1 MRRVY
6 CFLSQKRIAKYKGHQ
21 QTVVRTLAKFQS
33 ICLHLLVHC
42 RIWQHLPRRVLV
54 EKWGHHSFNPCLEF
68 PRCVAAAMPLNEK
81 TILARAVESQLE
93 GAATDQSQENETNR
107 NFNHPKGKPPL
118 VTQSPSMPPN
128 VDLSKIVN
136 RQRVESPEGSTH
148 VMIELVQL
156 TAHAS
161 ILDNPTW
168 VTDTLKL
175 SSSASAIEVSQIL
188 QKYPLGLFTVF
199 STPGKSYGAVKHNNL
214 GAQQYAIRES
224 VLLLNEAMTQAMSH
238 FSSAYPS
245 FSSAFPGLDWSQEVP
260 SADILYFH
268 LSRGWRE
275 VANGLPAIERSYIH
289 IFFEYMS
296 QRYEQDCDKARN
308 RFLVGE
314 MIWAD
319 LRYLARPGEVL
330 VQIGSVPIAYK
341 IMSWPRIRINV
352 KLREK
357 SFSWSKNVPNVG
369 RQRARVSMREQLTER
384 IGLTP
389 TSNPRQDRDIG
400 LGADYLDDQRVLEN
414 WVVEAWT
421 WIEESG
427 HLKKSLTSLKFQIDS
442 PTGNS
447 FPMAA
452 LGWIP
457 YAYMDDATKEILQSR
472 GSQFWTSRTQHA
484 IYELKDVVSSCS
496 F

>member
-1 MRRVY
+1 
-6 CFLSQKRIAKYKGHQ
+6 
-21 QTVVRTLAKFQS
+21 
-33 ICLHLLVHC
+33 
-42 RIWQHLPRRVLV
+42 
-54 EKWGHHSFNPCLEF
+54 
-68 PRCVAAAMPLNEK
+68 VAAAMPLNEK

-93 GAATDQSQENETNR
+93 GAATAQSQENETNR

-136 RQRVESPEGSTH
+136 RQRVESPEDSTH

-161 ILDNPTW
+161 ISGNTTW

-175 SSSASAIEVSQIL
+175 SASASAIEVSQIL
-188 QKYPLGLFTVF
+188 QKYPLALFIVF
-199 STPGKSYGAVKHNNL
+199 STPGESYGAVKHDNS
-214 GAQQYAIRES
+214 GTQQYAIRES
-224 VLLLNEAMTQAMSH
+224 VLLLKEAITQAMIH
-238 FSSAYPS
+238 FSLAYPS
-245 FSSAFPGLDWSQEVP
+245 FSSAFPGLNLSQEVP
-260 SADILYFH
+260 PADILYFH
-268 LSRGWRE
+268 FSHRWRE
-275 VANGLPAIERSYIH
+275 VANGLPAIERSYTR

-296 QRYEQDCDKARN
+296 QRYGQVCNKARN
-308 RFLVGE
+308 RFLGGE
-314 MIWAD
+314 MLWAD

-330 VQIGSVPIAYK
+330 VQIGSVPVAYK
-341 IMSWPRIRINV
+341 IMSWPKIRINV

-357 SFSWSKNVPNVG
+357 SFGWLKNIPNVG
-369 RQRARVSMREQLTER
+369 KQRARVSMREQLTER

-389 TSNPRQDRDIG
+389 ASNLVQDRDIEF
-400 LGADYLDDQRVLEN
+400 GAENLDDQRILEK
-414 WVVEAWT
+414 WVIEAWT
-421 WIEESG
+421 WIEECG
-427 HLKKSLTSLKFQIDS
+427 HLKKSLRSLTFQIDS

-457 YAYMDDATKEILQSR
+457 YTYLNDATKDMLQSR
-472 GSQFWTSRTQHA
+472 GSQFWASRTRHA
-484 IYELKDVVSSCS
+484 VYELKDVVSSDS